1 MRRIVLATQVTR
13 RAGDPAEVGADGI
26 SAEGDAE
33 QFKCAFLPLEW
44 RAINPPSDLV
54 LAEGCRDDRSRR
66 EKCLGG
72 PERSEASVA
81 VGIQIM
87 VQMLYISDTSFGAFA
102 AAGAKLI
109 GSNAALGSGKT
120 DLEPA

>member
-1 MRRIVLATQVTR
+1 MRRIVRATRVTR

-54 LAEGCRDDRSRR
+54 LAGRCRDDRSRR
-66 EKCLGG
+66 GKCLGG

-81 VGIQIM
+81 VGIQIT
-87 VQMLYISDTSFGAFA
+87 VQVPYLSDASFGAFA
-102 AAGAKLI
+102 ARSEADWQQRSSWL
-109 GSNAALGSGKT
+109 
-120 DLEPA
+120 P